1 MATKKPAAAKAPAAK
16 KAAAPAQPVAPA
28 PAAAPTDEEGL
39 KELDELMERVKK
51 AQAIYA
57 TYTQEQ
63 VDKVFRECALSA
75 CAHRIELAK
84 MAVEETGMGVVE
96 DKVTKN
102 HFASEY
108 IYNSYK
114 NVKTCGELE
123 HDETYGISRVAE
135 PLGIIA
141 GIVPTTNPTSTA
153 IFKALLALKTRN
165 GIVFSPHPR
174 AKNSTYAAA
183 MIIERAAVRAG
194 APEGIVGCIKHPT
207 MAVSAALMHHKYTNL
222 ILATGGPGMVK
233 AAYSSGRPAIGV
245 GAGNTPALID
255 ETAHIKMAVSSIL
268 MSKTFDNGMICAS
281 EQSVIVVES
290 IYEAVKK
297 EFLARG
303 AYILNAAERAKVAS
317 TIFIDGKLNA
327 KIVGQP
333 AWKIAEMAGI
343 KVPKEAKVL
352 IGETKDITM
361 GPEEPFAHEKLS
373 PVLALYKCKNF
384 EEGAMMAK
392 KLIEAGGL
400 GHTSVLYTNPHNED
414 RIKTYGSLVETGRV
428 LVNIPAS
435 QGAIGDLYNFKLA
448 PSLTLGC
455 GSWGGNAVSE
465 NIGVKHLMNIKTIA
479 ARRENMLWFKVPPK
493 VYFKYGCLPFA
504 LKELNDRKRAFLVT
518 DKPLFDLG
526 YTDKVTKVLDEMG
539 IEVEIFHEVKP
550 DPDTDTIEAGL
561 QRMNSFKPD
570 LIIALGG
577 GSPMDAAKM
586 MWLRYENP
594 DAKFED
600 MAMRFMDIE
609 KRIYT
614 FPKLGA
620 KAMMVAIPTTSGTGS
635 EVTPFAVVTDSR
647 THKKY
652 PIADYALTPDMAIA
666 DPELVLTMPRGLT
679 AASGIDALVHAL
691 EAMVSVLSTEWS
703 NALSLE
709 AARLVF
715 KYLKL
720 SYDEGAN
727 NRKAREKMHYA
738 SNIAG
743 MAFANAFLG
752 LCHSMAHK
760 LGAKYNIPHG
770 IANALLICDVIRYNA
785 VENPAKQAIFPQ
797 YTYPMARSRYARVAD
812 VVGLAHGKSDAEKVE
827 ALIDAIAKLK
837 KEVNIPDSIQ
847 AWGVPEDEFLR
858 NLDALSEDAF
868 DDQCTPANPRY
879 PLIKEIREIYLK
891 AYYGPKYK
899 AAPDAPKID

>member
-1 MATKKPAAAKAPAAK
+1 MATKKAAPKATAKPAAAAAKAAP
-16 KAAAPAQPVAPA
+16 AAPAKPVVDE
-28 PAAAPTDEEGL
+28 AAQL

-51 AQAIYA
+51 AQAIYS

-63 VDKVFRECALSA
+63 VDKIFRECALSA

-84 MAVEETGMGVVE
+84 LAVEETGMGVLE
-96 DKVTKN
+96 DKVIKN
-102 HFASEY
+102 HFASEF

-114 NVKTCGELE
+114 DAKTCGELE
-123 HDETYGISRVAE
+123 YDATYGIRRIAE
-135 PLGIIA
+135 PIGIIA

-153 IFKALLALKTRN
+153 IFKALIALKTRN

-174 AKNSTYAAA
+174 AKRATYEAA
-183 MIIERAAVRAG
+183 MIIHRAAVRAG
-194 APEGIVGCIKHPT
+194 APEGIVGCIKEPT
-207 MAVSAALMHHKYTNL
+207 MAMSAALMHHKHTNL
-222 ILATGGPGMVK
+222 ILATGGPGMVQ
-233 AAYSSGRPAIGV
+233 AAYSSGKPALGV

-255 ETAHIKMAVSSIL
+255 ETAHYKMAVSSIL

-281 EQSVIVVES
+281 EQSVIVVDS
-290 IYEAVKK
+290 LYETVKQ
-297 EFLARG
+297 EFIARG
-303 AYILNAAERAKVAS
+303 AYLLNAAERKKVAA
-317 TIFIDGKLNA
+317 TIFVDGHLNA

-333 AWKIAEMAGI
+333 AWKIAEMAGFT
-343 KVPKEAKVL
+343 VPKSAKVL
-352 IGETKDITM
+352 IGETEDITM
-361 GPEEPFAHEKLS
+361 GPEEPFSHEKLS
-373 PVLALYKCKNF
+373 PVLALYRAKNF

-400 GHTSVLYTNPHNED
+400 GHTSVYYTNPSNTD
-414 RIKTYGSLVETGRV
+414 RIKSYGTMLPTGRV

-465 NIGVKHLMNIKTIA
+465 NIGVKHLMNVKTIA
-479 ARRENMLWFKVPPK
+479 ERRENMLWFKVPPK

-504 LKELNDRKRAFLVT
+504 LREINDRKRAFLVT

-526 YTDKVTKVLDEMG
+526 YTEKVTAVLEDMG
-539 IEVEIFHEVKP
+539 IDVEIFYEVKP

-561 QRMNSFKPD
+561 ARMNSFKPD
-570 LIIALGG
+570 LLIALGG

-594 DAKFED
+594 EAKFED

-620 KAMMVAIPTTSGTGS
+620 KAIMVAIPTTSGTGS

-652 PIADYALTPDMAIA
+652 PIADYALTPDIAIA
-666 DPELVLTMPRGLT
+666 DPELVLSMPRGLT

-691 EAMVSVLSTEWS
+691 EAVVSVLSTEWT

-709 AARLVF
+709 ATRLVF
-715 KYLKL
+715 KYLKQ
-720 SYDEGAN
+720 SYVEGGA

-770 IANALLICDVIRYNA
+770 VANALLICDIIRYNA
-785 VENPAKQAIFPQ
+785 VENPSKQAIFPQ

-812 VVGLAHGKSDAEKVE
+812 VLGLGYGQSDAEKVD
-827 ALIDAIAKLK
+827 ALVKAVEQLK
-837 KEVNIPDSIQ
+837 KDVNIPESIQ

-858 NLDALSEDAF
+858 YLDTLAEEAF

-879 PLIKEIREIYLK
+879 PLIAEIREIYLK
-891 AYYGPKYK
+891 AYYGPKYQ
-899 AAPDAPKID
+899 AAEGAPKID

>member
-1 MATKKPAAAKAPAAK
+1 MATKKAAPKTSAKAAPKAAPAAPAK
-16 KAAAPAQPVAPA
+16 PVVDEAAQ
-28 PAAAPTDEEGL
+28 L

-51 AQAIYA
+51 AQAIYS

-63 VDKVFRECALSA
+63 VDKIFRECALSA

-84 MAVEETGMGVVE
+84 LAVEETGMGVLE
-96 DKVTKN
+96 DKVIKN
-102 HFASEY
+102 HFASEF

-114 NVKTCGELE
+114 DAKTCGELE
-123 HDETYGISRVAE
+123 YDATYGIRRIAE
-135 PLGIIA
+135 PIGIIA

-153 IFKALLALKTRN
+153 IFKALIALKTRN

-174 AKNSTYAAA
+174 AKQATYEAA
-183 MIIERAAVRAG
+183 MIIHRAAVRAG
-194 APEGIVGCIKHPT
+194 APEGIVGCIKEPT
-207 MAVSAALMHHKYTNL
+207 MAMSAALMHHKHTNL
-222 ILATGGPGMVK
+222 ILATGGPGMVQ
-233 AAYSSGRPAIGV
+233 AAYSSGKPALGV

-255 ETAHIKMAVSSIL
+255 ETAHYKMAVSSIL

-281 EQSVIVVES
+281 EQSVIVVDS
-290 IYEAVKK
+290 LYETVKQ
-297 EFLARG
+297 EFIERG
-303 AYILNAAERAKVAS
+303 AYLLNAAERKKVAA
-317 TIFIDGKLNA
+317 TIFVDGHLNA

-333 AWKIAEMAGI
+333 AWKIAEMAGFS
-343 KVPKEAKVL
+343 VPKSAKVL

-361 GPEEPFAHEKLS
+361 GPEEPFSHEKLS
-373 PVLALYKCKNF
+373 PVLALYRAKNF

-400 GHTSVLYTNPHNED
+400 GHTSVFYTNPANTD
-414 RIKTYGSLVETGRV
+414 RIKSYGTMLPTGRV

-465 NIGVKHLMNIKTIA
+465 NIGVKHLMNVKTIA
-479 ARRENMLWFKVPPK
+479 ERRENMLWFKVPPK

-504 LKELNDRKRAFLVT
+504 LREINDRKRAFVVT

-526 YTDKVTKVLDEMG
+526 YTEKVTSVLEDMG
-539 IEVEIFHEVKP
+539 IDVEIFYEVKP

-561 QRMNSFKPD
+561 ARMNSFKPD

-594 DAKFED
+594 EAKFED

-620 KAMMVAIPTTSGTGS
+620 KAIMVAIPTTSGTGS

-652 PIADYALTPDMAIA
+652 PIADYALTPDIAIA
-666 DPELVLTMPRGLT
+666 DPELVLSMPRGLT

-709 AARLVF
+709 AIRLVF
-715 KYLKL
+715 KYLKQ
-720 SYDEGAN
+720 SYDEGGT

-770 IANALLICDVIRYNA
+770 VANALLICDIIRYNA
-785 VENPAKQAIFPQ
+785 VENPSKQAIFPQ

-812 VVGLAHGKSDAEKVE
+812 VLGLGYGLSDAEKVD
-827 ALIDAIAKLK
+827 ALVKAVDGLK
-837 KEVNIPDSIQ
+837 KSVGIPESIQ
-847 AWGVPEDEFLR
+847 AWGIPEEDFLAYV
-858 NLDALSEDAF
+858 DTLSEEAF

-879 PLIKEIREIYLK
+879 PLIAEIREIYLK
-891 AYYGPKYK
+891 AYYGAKYK
-899 AAPDAPKID
+899 AAEGAPAID

>member
-1 MATKKPAAAKAPAAK
+1 MATKKAAPKTSAKAAPKAAPAAPAK
-16 KAAAPAQPVAPA
+16 PVVDEAAQ
-28 PAAAPTDEEGL
+28 L

-51 AQAIYA
+51 AQAIYS

-63 VDKVFRECALSA
+63 VDKIFRECALSA

-84 MAVEETGMGVVE
+84 LAVEETGMGVLE
-96 DKVTKN
+96 DKVIKN
-102 HFASEY
+102 HFASEF

-114 NVKTCGELE
+114 DAKTCGELE
-123 HDETYGISRVAE
+123 YDATYGIRRIAE
-135 PLGIIA
+135 PIGIIA

-153 IFKALLALKTRN
+153 IFKALIALKTRN

-174 AKNSTYAAA
+174 AKQATYEAA
-183 MIIERAAVRAG
+183 MIIHRAAVRAG
-194 APEGIVGCIKHPT
+194 APEGIVGCIKEPT
-207 MAVSAALMHHKYTNL
+207 MAMSAALMHHKHTNL
-222 ILATGGPGMVK
+222 ILATGGPGMVQ
-233 AAYSSGRPAIGV
+233 AAYSSGKPALGV

-255 ETAHIKMAVSSIL
+255 ETAHYKMAVSSIL

-281 EQSVIVVES
+281 EQSVIVVDS
-290 IYEAVKK
+290 LYETVKQ
-297 EFLARG
+297 EFIERG
-303 AYILNAAERAKVAS
+303 AYLLNATERKKVAA
-317 TIFIDGKLNA
+317 TIFVDGHLNA

-333 AWKIAEMAGI
+333 AWKIAEMAGFS
-343 KVPKEAKVL
+343 VPKSAKVL

-361 GPEEPFAHEKLS
+361 GPEEPFSHEKLS
-373 PVLALYKCKNF
+373 PVLALYRAKNF

-400 GHTSVLYTNPHNED
+400 GHTSVFYTNPANTD
-414 RIKTYGSLVETGRV
+414 RIKSYGTMLPTGRV

-465 NIGVKHLMNIKTIA
+465 NIGVKHLMNVKTIA
-479 ARRENMLWFKVPPK
+479 ERRENMLWFKVPPK

-504 LKELNDRKRAFLVT
+504 LREINDRKRAFVVT

-526 YTDKVTKVLDEMG
+526 YTEKVTSVLEDMG
-539 IEVEIFHEVKP
+539 IDVEIFYEVKP

-561 QRMNSFKPD
+561 ARMNSFKPD

-594 DAKFED
+594 EAKFED

-620 KAMMVAIPTTSGTGS
+620 KAIMVAIPTTSGTGS

-652 PIADYALTPDMAIA
+652 PIADYALTPDIAIA
-666 DPELVLTMPRGLT
+666 DPELVLSMPRGLT

-709 AARLVF
+709 AIRLVF
-715 KYLKL
+715 KYLKQ
-720 SYDEGAN
+720 SYDEGGT

-770 IANALLICDVIRYNA
+770 VANALLICDIIRYNA
-785 VENPAKQAIFPQ
+785 VENPSKQAIFPQ

-812 VVGLAHGKSDAEKVE
+812 VLGLGYGLSDAEKVD
-827 ALIDAIAKLK
+827 ALVKAVDGLK
-837 KEVNIPDSIQ
+837 KSVGIPESIQ
-847 AWGVPEDEFLR
+847 AWGIPEEDFLAYV
-858 NLDALSEDAF
+858 DTLSEEAF

-879 PLIKEIREIYLK
+879 PLIAEIREIYLK
-891 AYYGPKYK
+891 AYYGAKYK
-899 AAPDAPKID
+899 AAEGAPAID

>member
-1 MATKKPAAAKAPAAK
+1 MATKKAAPKTSAKAAPKAAPAAPAK
-16 KAAAPAQPVAPA
+16 PVVDEAAQ
-28 PAAAPTDEEGL
+28 L

-51 AQAIYA
+51 AQAIYS

-63 VDKVFRECALSA
+63 VDKIFRECALSA

-84 MAVEETGMGVVE
+84 LAVEETGMGVLE
-96 DKVTKN
+96 DKVIKN
-102 HFASEY
+102 HFASEF

-114 NVKTCGELE
+114 DAKTCGELE
-123 HDETYGISRVAE
+123 YDATYGIRRVAE
-135 PLGIIA
+135 PIGIIA

-153 IFKALLALKTRN
+153 IFKALIALKTRN

-174 AKNSTYAAA
+174 AKQATYEAA
-183 MIIERAAVRAG
+183 MIIHRAAVRAG
-194 APEGIVGCIKHPT
+194 APEGIVGCIKEPT
-207 MAVSAALMHHKYTNL
+207 MAMSAALMHHKHTNL
-222 ILATGGPGMVK
+222 ILATGGPGMVQ
-233 AAYSSGRPAIGV
+233 AAYSSGKPALGV

-255 ETAHIKMAVSSIL
+255 ETAHYKMAVSSIL

-281 EQSVIVVES
+281 EQSVIVVDS
-290 IYEAVKK
+290 LYETVKK
-297 EFLARG
+297 EFVERG
-303 AYILNAAERAKVAS
+303 AYLLNAAERKKVAA
-317 TIFIDGKLNA
+317 TIFVDGHLNA

-333 AWKIAEMAGI
+333 AWKIAEMAGFS
-343 KVPKEAKVL
+343 VPKSAKVL

-361 GPEEPFAHEKLS
+361 GPEEPFSHEKLS
-373 PVLALYKCKNF
+373 PVLALYRAKNF

-400 GHTSVLYTNPHNED
+400 GHTSVFYTNPANTD
-414 RIKTYGSLVETGRV
+414 RIKSYGTMLPTGRV

-465 NIGVKHLMNIKTIA
+465 NIGVKHLMNVKTIA
-479 ARRENMLWFKVPPK
+479 ERRENMLWFKVPPK

-504 LKELNDRKRAFLVT
+504 LREINDRKRAFVVT

-526 YTDKVTKVLDEMG
+526 YTEKVTSVLEDMG
-539 IEVEIFHEVKP
+539 IDVEIFYEVKP

-561 QRMNSFKPD
+561 ARMNSFKPD

-594 DAKFED
+594 EAKFED

-620 KAMMVAIPTTSGTGS
+620 KAIMVAIPTTSGTGS

-652 PIADYALTPDMAIA
+652 PIADYALTPDIAIA
-666 DPELVLTMPRGLT
+666 DPELVLSMPRGLT

-709 AARLVF
+709 AIRLVF
-715 KYLKL
+715 KYLKQ
-720 SYDEGAN
+720 SYDEGGT

-770 IANALLICDVIRYNA
+770 VANALLICDIIRYNA
-785 VENPAKQAIFPQ
+785 VENPSKQAIFPQ

-812 VVGLAHGKSDAEKVE
+812 VLGLGYGLSDAEKVD
-827 ALIDAIAKLK
+827 ALVKAVDGLK
-837 KEVNIPDSIQ
+837 KSVGIPESIQ
-847 AWGVPEDEFLR
+847 AWGIPEEDFLAYV
-858 NLDALSEDAF
+858 DTLSEEAF

-879 PLIKEIREIYLK
+879 PLIAEIREIYLK
-891 AYYGPKYK
+891 AYYGAKYK
-899 AAPDAPKID
+899 AAEGAPAID

>member
-1 MATKKPAAAKAPAAK
+1 MATKKAAPKTSAKAAPKAAPAAPAK
-16 KAAAPAQPVAPA
+16 PVVDEAAQ
-28 PAAAPTDEEGL
+28 L

-51 AQAIYA
+51 AQAIYS

-63 VDKVFRECALSA
+63 VDKIFRECALSA

-84 MAVEETGMGVVE
+84 LAVEETGMGVLE
-96 DKVTKN
+96 DKVIKN
-102 HFASEY
+102 HFASEF

-114 NVKTCGELE
+114 DAKTCGELE
-123 HDETYGISRVAE
+123 YDATYGIRRVAE
-135 PLGIIA
+135 PIGIIA

-153 IFKALLALKTRN
+153 IFKALIALKTRN

-174 AKNSTYAAA
+174 AKHATYEAA
-183 MIIERAAVRAG
+183 MIIHRAAVRAG
-194 APEGIVGCIKHPT
+194 APEGIVGCIKEPT
-207 MAVSAALMHHKYTNL
+207 MAMSAALMHHKHTNL
-222 ILATGGPGMVK
+222 ILATGGPGMVQ
-233 AAYSSGRPAIGV
+233 AAYSSGKPALGV

-255 ETAHIKMAVSSIL
+255 ETAHYKMAVSSIL

-281 EQSVIVVES
+281 EQSVIVVDS
-290 IYEAVKK
+290 LYETVKK
-297 EFLARG
+297 EFVERG
-303 AYILNAAERAKVAS
+303 AYLLNAAERKKVAA
-317 TIFIDGKLNA
+317 TIFVDGHLNA

-333 AWKIAEMAGI
+333 AWKIAEMAGFS
-343 KVPKEAKVL
+343 VPKSAKVL

-361 GPEEPFAHEKLS
+361 GPEEPFSHEKLS
-373 PVLALYKCKNF
+373 PVLALYRAKNF

-400 GHTSVLYTNPHNED
+400 GHTSVFYTNPANTD
-414 RIKTYGSLVETGRV
+414 RIKSYGTMLPTGRV

-465 NIGVKHLMNIKTIA
+465 NIGVKHLMNVKTIA
-479 ARRENMLWFKVPPK
+479 ERRENMLWFKVPPK

-504 LKELNDRKRAFLVT
+504 LREINDRKRAFVVT

-526 YTDKVTKVLDEMG
+526 YTEKVTSVLEDMG
-539 IEVEIFHEVKP
+539 IDVEIFYEVKP

-561 QRMNSFKPD
+561 ARMNSFKPD

-594 DAKFED
+594 EAKFED

-620 KAMMVAIPTTSGTGS
+620 KAIMVAIPTTSGTGS

-652 PIADYALTPDMAIA
+652 PIADYALTPDIAIA
-666 DPELVLTMPRGLT
+666 DPELVLSMPRGLT

-709 AARLVF
+709 AIRLVF
-715 KYLKL
+715 KYLKQ
-720 SYDEGAN
+720 SYDEGGT

-770 IANALLICDVIRYNA
+770 VANALLICDIIRYNA
-785 VENPAKQAIFPQ
+785 VENPSKQAIFPQ

-812 VVGLAHGKSDAEKVE
+812 VLGLGYGLSDAEKVD
-827 ALIDAIAKLK
+827 ALVKAVDGLK
-837 KEVNIPDSIQ
+837 KSVGIPESIQ
-847 AWGVPEDEFLR
+847 AWGIPEEDFLAYV
-858 NLDALSEDAF
+858 DTLSEEAF

-879 PLIKEIREIYLK
+879 PLIAEIREIYLK
-891 AYYGPKYK
+891 AYYGAKYK
-899 AAPDAPKID
+899 AAEGAPAID

>member
-1 MATKKPAAAKAPAAK
+1 MATKKAAEKAPAK
-16 KAAAPAQPVAPA
+16 VAAPVKPAKPVV
-28 PAAAPTDEEGL
+28 DEEAQL
-39 KELDELMERVKK
+39 KELDALMERVKK

-63 VDKVFRECALSA
+63 VDKIFRECALSA

-84 MAVEETGMGVVE
+84 LAVEETGMGVVE
-96 DKVTKN
+96 DKVVKN

-123 HDETYGISRVAE
+123 YDATYGIRRIAE
-135 PLGIIA
+135 PIGIIA

-153 IFKALLALKTRN
+153 IFKALIALKTRN

-174 AKNSTYAAA
+174 AKRATYEAA

-194 APEGIVGCIKHPT
+194 APEGIVGCIKEPT
-207 MAVSAALMHHKYTNL
+207 MALSAALMHHKHTNL
-222 ILATGGPGMVK
+222 ILATGGPGMVQ
-233 AAYSSGRPAIGV
+233 AAYSSGKPALGV

-255 ETAHIKMAVSSIL
+255 ETAHYKTAVSSIL

-281 EQSVIVVES
+281 EQAVIVVDS
-290 IYEAVKK
+290 MYETVKK
-297 EFLARG
+297 EFIERG
-303 AYILNAAERAKVAS
+303 AYILSPAERKKVSA
-317 TIFIDGKLNA
+317 TIFVDGHLNA

-343 KVPKEAKVL
+343 SVPKEAKVL
-352 IGETKDITM
+352 IGETKEITM
-361 GPEEPFAHEKLS
+361 GPEEPFSHEKL
-373 PVLALYKCKNF
+373 L
-384 EEGAMMAK
+384 AK
-392 KLIEAGGL
+392 KLIEGGGL
-400 GHTSVLYTNPHNED
+400 GHTSVLYTSPANTD
-414 RIKTYGSLVETGRV
+414 RIKAYGSLVKTGRV

-479 ARRENMLWFKVPPK
+479 ERRENMLWFKVPPK

-504 LKELNDRKRAFLVT
+504 LREIKDRKRAFLVT

-526 YTDKVTKVLDEMG
+526 YTEKVTSVLEDMG
-539 IEVEIFHEVKP
+539 LDVEIFYEVKP
-550 DPDTDTIEAGL
+550 DPDTDTIEEGL
-561 QRMNSFKPD
+561 SRMNSFKPD

-594 DAKFED
+594 EARFED

-620 KAMMVAIPTTSGTGS
+620 KAIMVAIPTTSGTGS

-666 DPELVLTMPRGLT
+666 DPELVLSMPRGLT
-679 AASGIDALVHAL
+679 AASGIDALTHAL

-720 SYDEGAN
+720 SYDEGASN
-727 NRKAREKMHYA
+727 KKAREKMHYA

-770 IANALLICDVIRYNA
+770 IANALLICDIIRYNA
-785 VENPAKQAIFPQ
+785 VENPTKQAIFPQ

-812 VVGLAHGKSDAEKVE
+812 VLGLAYGKSDAEKVE
-827 ALIDAIAKLK
+827 ALVQGIEALK
-837 KEVNIPDSIQ
+837 KSVNIPESIQ

-879 PLIKEIREIYLK
+879 PLIPEIREIYLK

-899 AAPDAPKID
+899 AAEGAPKIM

>member
-16 KAAAPAQPVAPA
+16 KVAPAAKAAPAPVAPA
-28 PAAAPTDEEGL
+28 PAAAPSDEEGL

-255 ETAHIKMAVSSIL
+255 ETAHLKMAVSSIL

-290 IYEAVKK
+290 IYNEVKK

-303 AYILNAAERAKVAS
+303 AYLLNASERAKVAA
-317 TIFIDGKLNA
+317 TIFVDGHLNA

-455 GSWGGNAVSE
+455 GSWGGNA
-465 NIGVKHLMNIKTIA
+465 
-479 ARRENMLWFKVPPK
+479 
-493 VYFKYGCLPFA
+493 FKYGCLPFA

-635 EVTPFAVVTDSR
+635 HR
-647 THKKY
+647 G
-652 PIADYALTPDMAIA
+652 LRA
-666 DPELVLTMPRGLT
+666 DP
-679 AASGIDALVHAL
+679 
-691 EAMVSVLSTEWS
+691 
-703 NALSLE
+703 
-709 AARLVF
+709 
-715 KYLKL
+715 
-720 SYDEGAN
+720 
-727 NRKAREKMHYA
+727 
-738 SNIAG
+738 
-743 MAFANAFLG
+743 
-752 LCHSMAHK
+752 
-760 LGAKYNIPHG
+760 
-770 IANALLICDVIRYNA
+770 
-785 VENPAKQAIFPQ
+785 
-797 YTYPMARSRYARVAD
+797 
-812 VVGLAHGKSDAEKVE
+812 
-827 ALIDAIAKLK
+827 
-837 KEVNIPDSIQ
+837 
-847 AWGVPEDEFLR
+847 
-858 NLDALSEDAF
+858 
-868 DDQCTPANPRY
+868 
-879 PLIKEIREIYLK
+879 
-891 AYYGPKYK
+891 
-899 AAPDAPKID
+899 

>member
-1 MATKKPAAAKAPAAK
+1 MATKKAAPKTSAKAAPKAAPAAPAK
-16 KAAAPAQPVAPA
+16 PVVDEAAQ
-28 PAAAPTDEEGL
+28 L

-51 AQAIYA
+51 AQAIYS

-63 VDKVFRECALSA
+63 VDKIFRECALSA

-84 MAVEETGMGVVE
+84 LAVEETGMGVLE
-96 DKVTKN
+96 DKVIKN
-102 HFASEY
+102 HFASEF

-114 NVKTCGELE
+114 DAKTCGELE
-123 HDETYGISRVAE
+123 YDATYGIRRVAE
-135 PLGIIA
+135 PIGIIA

-153 IFKALLALKTRN
+153 IFKALIALKTRN

-174 AKNSTYAAA
+174 AKRATYEAA
-183 MIIERAAVRAG
+183 MIIHRAAVRAG
-194 APEGIVGCIKHPT
+194 APEGIVGCIKEPT
-207 MAVSAALMHHKYTNL
+207 MAMSAALMHHKHTNL
-222 ILATGGPGMVK
+222 ILATGGPGMVQ
-233 AAYSSGRPAIGV
+233 AAYSSGKPALGV

-255 ETAHIKMAVSSIL
+255 ETAHYKMAVSSIL

-281 EQSVIVVES
+281 EQSVIVVDS
-290 IYEAVKK
+290 LYETVKK
-297 EFLARG
+297 EFVERG
-303 AYILNAAERAKVAS
+303 AYLLNAAERKKVAA
-317 TIFIDGKLNA
+317 TIFVDGHLNA

-333 AWKIAEMAGI
+333 AWKIAEMAGFS
-343 KVPKEAKVL
+343 VPKSAKVL

-361 GPEEPFAHEKLS
+361 GPEEPFSHEKLS
-373 PVLALYKCKNF
+373 PVLALYRAKNF

-400 GHTSVLYTNPHNED
+400 GHTSVFYTNPANTD
-414 RIKTYGSLVETGRV
+414 RIKSYGTMLPTGRV

-465 NIGVKHLMNIKTIA
+465 NIGVKHLMNVKTIA
-479 ARRENMLWFKVPPK
+479 ERRENMLWFKVPPK

-504 LKELNDRKRAFLVT
+504 LREINDRKRAFVVT

-526 YTDKVTKVLDEMG
+526 YTEKVTSVLEDMG
-539 IEVEIFHEVKP
+539 IDVEIFYEVKP

-561 QRMNSFKPD
+561 ARMNSFKPD

-594 DAKFED
+594 EAKFED

-620 KAMMVAIPTTSGTGS
+620 KAIMVAIPTTSGTGS

-652 PIADYALTPDMAIA
+652 PIADYALTPDIAIA
-666 DPELVLTMPRGLT
+666 DPELVLSMPRGLT

-709 AARLVF
+709 AIRLVF
-715 KYLKL
+715 KYLKQ
-720 SYDEGAN
+720 SYDEGGT

-770 IANALLICDVIRYNA
+770 VANALLICDIIRYNA
-785 VENPAKQAIFPQ
+785 VENPSKQAIFPQ

-812 VVGLAHGKSDAEKVE
+812 VLGLGYGLSDAEKVD
-827 ALIDAIAKLK
+827 ALVKAVDGLK
-837 KEVNIPDSIQ
+837 KSVGIPESIQ
-847 AWGVPEDEFLR
+847 AWGIPEEDFLAYV
-858 NLDALSEDAF
+858 DTLSEEAF

-879 PLIKEIREIYLK
+879 PLIAEIREIYLK
-891 AYYGPKYK
+891 AYYGAKYK
-899 AAPDAPKID
+899 AAEGAPAID

>member
-1 MATKKPAAAKAPAAK
+1 MATKKTEAKAPAKPAK
-16 KAAAPAQPVAPA
+16 PVVDETAA
-28 PAAAPTDEEGL
+28 L
-39 KELDELMERVKK
+39 KELDELMERVKT

-63 VDKVFRECALSA
+63 VDKIFRECALSA

-84 MAVEETGMGVVE
+84 LAVEESGMGVVE
-96 DKVTKN
+96 DKVIKN
-102 HFASEY
+102 HFASEF

-123 HDETYGISRVAE
+123 YDATYGIRTVAE
-135 PLGIIA
+135 PVGIIA
-141 GIVPTTNPTSTA
+141 GVVPTTNPTSTA
-153 IFKALLALKTRN
+153 IFKALIALKTRN

-174 AKNSTYAAA
+174 AKRATYEAAR
-183 MIIERAAVRAG
+183 IIERAAVRAG
-194 APEGIVGCIKHPT
+194 APEGIVGCIKEPS
-207 MAVSAALMHHKYTNL
+207 MALSAALMHHKHTNL
-222 ILATGGPGMVK
+222 ILATGGPGMVQ
-233 AAYSSGRPAIGV
+233 AAYSSGKPALGV

-255 ETAHIKMAVSSIL
+255 ETAHYKMAVSSIL

-281 EQSVIVVES
+281 EQSVIVVDS
-290 IYEAVKK
+290 LYETVKK
-297 EFLARG
+297 EFIARG
-303 AYILNAAERAKVAS
+303 AYVLNAAERKKVAA
-317 TIFIDGKLNA
+317 TIFVDGHLNA

-333 AWKIAEMAGI
+333 AWKIAEMAGFS
-343 KVPKEAKVL
+343 VPKEAKVL

-361 GPEEPFAHEKLS
+361 GPEEPFSHEKLS
-373 PVLALYKCKNF
+373 PVLALYKAKNF
-384 EEGAMMAK
+384 EEGTLMAK
-392 KLIEAGGL
+392 KLIECGGL
-400 GHTSVLYTNPHNED
+400 GHTSVLYTSPANTD
-414 RIKTYGSLVETGRV
+414 RIKSYGNIVKTARI

-455 GSWGGNAVSE
+455 GSWGGNAASE

-479 ARRENMLWFKVPPK
+479 ERRENMLWFKVPPK

-504 LKELNDRKRAFLVT
+504 LREISDRKRAFLVT

-526 YTDKVTKVLDEMG
+526 YTEKVTNVLEDMG
-539 IEVEIFHEVKP
+539 IDVEIFYEVKP
-550 DPDTDTIEAGL
+550 DPDTDTIEEGL
-561 QRMNSFKPD
+561 TRMNSFKPD

-594 DAKFED
+594 EAKFED

-620 KAMMVAIPTTSGTGS
+620 KAIMVAIPTTSGTGS

-652 PIADYALTPDMAIA
+652 PIADYALTPDIAIA
-666 DPELVLTMPRGLT
+666 DPELVLSMPRGLT

-691 EAMVSVLSTEWS
+691 EAVVSVLSTEWTNS
-703 NALSLE
+703 LSLE
-709 AARLVF
+709 AVRLVF
-715 KYLKL
+715 KYLEQ
-720 SYDEGAN
+720 SYTDGGA

-770 IANALLICDVIRYNA
+770 IANALLICDIIRYNA
-785 VENPAKQAIFPQ
+785 VENPSKQAIFPQ

-812 VVGLAHGKSDAEKVE
+812 ILGLAHGKSDAEKVE
-827 ALIDAIAKLK
+827 ALVKAIEGLK
-837 KEVNIPDSIQ
+837 KAVNIPESIQ
-847 AWGVPEDEFLR
+847 AWGIPEDEFLR
-858 NLDALSEDAF
+858 NLEMLAEDAF

-879 PLIKEIREIYLK
+879 PLIPEIKEIYLK

-899 AAPDAPKID
+899 PAADAPKIW

>member
-1 MATKKPAAAKAPAAK
+1 MATKKPAAAKAPAAT

-28 PAAAPTDEEGL
+28 AVPSDEEGL

-96 DKVTKN
+96 DKVVKN

-123 HDETYGISRVAE
+123 RDDTYGIIRVAE

-255 ETAHIKMAVSSIL
+255 ETAHLKMAVSSIL

-333 AWKIAEMAGI
+333 AWKIAEMA
-343 KVPKEAKVL
+343 
-352 IGETKDITM
+352 
-361 GPEEPFAHEKLS
+361 

-414 RIKTYGSLVETGRV
+414 RVKTYGSLVETGRV

-435 QGAIGDLYNFKLA
+435 QGAIGDIYNFKLA

-561 QRMNSFKPD
+561 QRMNAFKPD

-720 SYDEGAN
+720 SYDEGGN

-785 VENPAKQAIFPQ
+785 VENPAKQAIFSQ

>member
-1 MATKKPAAAKAPAAK
+1 MATKKAAPKTSVKAAPKAAPAAPAK
-16 KAAAPAQPVAPA
+16 PVVDEAAQ
-28 PAAAPTDEEGL
+28 L

-51 AQAIYA
+51 AQAIYS

-63 VDKVFRECALSA
+63 VDKIFRECALSA

-84 MAVEETGMGVVE
+84 LAVEETGMGVLE
-96 DKVTKN
+96 DKVIKN
-102 HFASEY
+102 HFASEF

-114 NVKTCGELE
+114 DAKTCGELE
-123 HDETYGISRVAE
+123 YDATYGIRRIAE
-135 PLGIIA
+135 PIGIIA

-153 IFKALLALKTRN
+153 IFKALIALKTRN

-174 AKNSTYAAA
+174 AKQATYEAA
-183 MIIERAAVRAG
+183 MIIHRAAVRAG
-194 APEGIVGCIKHPT
+194 APEGIVGCIKEPT
-207 MAVSAALMHHKYTNL
+207 MAMSAALMHHKHTNL
-222 ILATGGPGMVK
+222 ILATGGPGMVQ
-233 AAYSSGRPAIGV
+233 AAYSSGKPALGV

-255 ETAHIKMAVSSIL
+255 ETAHYKMAVSSIL

-281 EQSVIVVES
+281 EQSVIVVDS
-290 IYEAVKK
+290 LYETVKK
-297 EFLARG
+297 EFIERG
-303 AYILNAAERAKVAS
+303 AYLLNAAERKKVAA
-317 TIFIDGKLNA
+317 TIFVDGHLNA

-333 AWKIAEMAGI
+333 AWKIAEMAGFS
-343 KVPKEAKVL
+343 VPKSAKVL

-361 GPEEPFAHEKLS
+361 GPEEPFSHEKLS
-373 PVLALYKCKNF
+373 PVLALYRAKNF

-400 GHTSVLYTNPHNED
+400 GHTSVFYTNPANTD
-414 RIKTYGSLVETGRV
+414 RIKSYGTMLPTGRV

-465 NIGVKHLMNIKTIA
+465 NIGVKHLMNVKTIA
-479 ARRENMLWFKVPPK
+479 ERRENMLWFKVPPK

-504 LKELNDRKRAFLVT
+504 LREINDRKRAFVVT

-526 YTDKVTKVLDEMG
+526 YTEKVTSVLEDMG
-539 IEVEIFHEVKP
+539 IDVEIFYEVKP

-561 QRMNSFKPD
+561 ARMNSFKPD

-594 DAKFED
+594 EAKFED

-620 KAMMVAIPTTSGTGS
+620 KAIMVAIPTTSGTGS

-652 PIADYALTPDMAIA
+652 PIADYALTPDIAIA
-666 DPELVLTMPRGLT
+666 DPELVLSMPRGLT

-709 AARLVF
+709 AIRLVF
-715 KYLKL
+715 KYLKQ
-720 SYDEGAN
+720 SYDEGGT

-770 IANALLICDVIRYNA
+770 VANALLICDIIRYNA
-785 VENPAKQAIFPQ
+785 VENPSKQAIFPQ

-812 VVGLAHGKSDAEKVE
+812 VLGLGYGLSDAEKVD
-827 ALIDAIAKLK
+827 ALVKAVDGLK
-837 KEVNIPDSIQ
+837 KSVGIPESIQ
-847 AWGVPEDEFLR
+847 AWGIPEEDFLAYV
-858 NLDALSEDAF
+858 DTLSEEAF

-879 PLIKEIREIYLK
+879 PLIAEIREIYLT
-891 AYYGPKYK
+891 AYYGAKYK
-899 AAPDAPKID
+899 AAEGAPAID